1 MFLFLKTNYF
11 YVLFSVKNTYSI
23 LGSRNVSIQD
33 QPVRY
38 QSKPGQNPP
47 GFINTG
53 FESFLNATQ
62 GHKPCYQQAIYQS
75 QAKEDDPPIY
85 KLQGFRSTH
94 MQLIYKQSFITSY
107 IM

>member
-53 FESFLNATQ
+53 FESFLNTTQ
-62 GHKPCYQQAIYQS
+62 GHKPCYQQAIYRS
-75 QAKEDDPPIY
+75 QMMGTIRPVSAKQDFRITL
-85 KLQGFRSTH
+85 LQ
-94 MQLIYKQSFITSY
+94 
-107 IM
+107 